1 MMQSKYLSF
10 WAHFS
15 SIVFIYPDALQLLY
29 LKNDSLS
36 VFECLICFLS
46 DKEAFCV
53 VKFIITNVL

>member
-15 SIVFIYPDALQLLY
+15 RIVFIYLDALQLLY
-29 LKNDSLS
+29 LKNDILS

-46 DKEAFCV
+46 DKEAFFV